1 MYLTKRS
8 YRVECAHNLIT
19 QLQKEPNMTRNEYEL
34 IARSIRV
41 DRESLDVAGKKAA
54 DLIAI
59 GLADQL
65 LSMNPKFNRLQF
77 LEDCGVGE

>member
-1 MYLTKRS
+1 
-8 YRVECAHNLIT
+8 
-19 QLQKEPNMTRNEYEL
+19 MTRNEYEL
-34 IARSIRV
+34 IAKSIRV

-54 DLIAI
+54 DFIAT

>member
-1 MYLTKRS
+1 
-8 YRVECAHNLIT
+8 
-19 QLQKEPNMTRNEYEL
+19 MTRNEYEL

-41 DRESLDVAGKKAA
+41 DREMLDVAGKKIA
-54 DLIAI
+54 DYVAT